1 MTEKTYL
8 IESGI
13 YKVFLEMKKSFY
25 LSDKDSH
32 DIELYSPVLSAEQ
45 TNLCFKIYNANHQRK
60 KRNLDD
66 IAKWCFAIDKIP
78 RYKNYMIIFGT
89 LDFTDKA
96 LNTTTPKT
104 RRIVVSRYIRQF
116 AENYIANIDFG
127 EKKGREHY
135 HFIAFTKNKFDIN
148 QWNYG
153 GGKFLQVPINEKDIK
168 STKNYVLKLNNHS
181 YKESTKLQRVIK
193 DKNNILDNI
202 VELLF
207 LQEFKQYKLTT
218 LNL

>member
-1 MTEKTYL
+1 
-8 IESGI
+8 
-13 YKVFLEMKKSFY
+13 
-25 LSDKDSH
+25 
-32 DIELYSPVLSAEQ
+32 
-45 TNLCFKIYNANHQRK
+45 
-60 KRNLDD
+60 
-66 IAKWCFAIDKIP
+66 
-78 RYKNYMIIFGT
+78 MIIFGT
-89 LDFTDKA
+89 LDFTDKT

-104 RRIVVSRYIRQF
+104 RRIVVARYIRQF

-135 HFIAFTKNKFDIN
+135 HFIAFTKNKFDIT

-193 DKNNILDNI
+193 DKNNTLDNI